1 MDVFFDNDRGGD
13 CVELRQKI
21 LGNCCVNRISHKSQA
36 RLKLSPFHFHS
47 KPWTGGGQIGR
58 LVREQSLTCVCKSCA
73 HLLLNKKPSWL
84 KAGDSSIGLSPPYQQ
99 SNFPCSNRSNL
110 TNLTLFTPRHQCTSS
125 SNYTHKTATPR
136 TLHIDCKWGVFMRI
150 KVLVPL
156 EVYPRTNTA
165 SWEAGGGWM

>member
-1 MDVFFDNDRGGD
+1 MIGGD

-84 KAGDSSIGLSPPYQQ
+84 KAGDSSIGLPPPYQQ
-99 SNFPCSNRSNL
+99 SNFPCSNRSNISPITPCLRQGTSAQVRL
-110 TNLTLFTPRHQCTSS
+110 TIHTRRPPPEPSISIANGAFS
-125 SNYTHKTATPR
+125 
-136 TLHIDCKWGVFMRI
+136 
-150 KVLVPL
+150 
-156 EVYPRTNTA
+156 
-165 SWEAGGGWM
+165 